1 MKTQCESK
9 IGVGRSARKFSLRA
23 TVVLLALALFAAML
37 RPVPAATV
45 TLQQGV
51 LGYTGNKDAWLDES
65 SKRDNNGGDTKLRI
79 QYNSGLSDSTLIRFD
94 LPSLSFQTVSAA
106 TLSLYLY
113 DTYSMVREQRAGDQ
127 TLPHC
132 GGPKLG
138 REHLRRPVRGGCKLA
153 VPGRGGDSGLDIR
166 ERRVE
171 RQG

>member
-37 RPVPAATV
+37 RPAPAATV

-113 DTYSMVREQRAGDQ
+113 DTYSMVESNALEIKPYRIVAARSWDENIYVGQFGVGVSWRYRDAAE
-127 TLPHC
+127 TL
-132 GGPKLG
+132 
-138 REHLRRPVRGGCKLA
+138 
-153 VPGRGGDSGLDIR
+153 GLDIR